1 MEQNN
6 KNRPDPNGKK
16 GGAPRGW
23 ISLVLWSLVLVIAF
37 NYIATVISESRS
49 AETSH
54 EIAYSEFKDL
64 VREGKV
70 ASVEFGDK
78 IFTITPAEGFVY
90 TDEDG
95 KTYDK
100 DYTLYTTIIPD
111 GNEALLSLL
120 DEYNVEHTKPYKPEM
135 SVLSYIMMQYVLPL
149 LLMVGLFMLMM
160 RLLARNGGLGGIGGI
175 GSVGKAN
182 AKVYMERSTGVTFND
197 VAGQDEAKE
206 SLEEIIDFLHNP
218 EKYTAIGAKIPK
230 GALLVGS
237 PGTGKTLLAK
247 AVAGEAKVPFFSI
260 SGSDFVEMF
269 VGVGASRVRDLFSE
283 AAKVAPCI
291 IFIDEIDTIGK
302 SRDGS
307 RFGGNDE
314 RENTLNALLTEMDGF
329 GTNSGVIILAA
340 TNRVDMLDSALLRA
354 GRFDREIHVDLPDLT
369 ERKEIFQVHM
379 KPIKIDNTVD
389 IDFLSRQTPGF
400 S

>member
-1 MEQNN
+1 MGGNLPLNRKCVTMPHMLQAARVRRIPKGRETMEQNN

-111 GNEALLSLL
+111 GNEALLALL

-149 LLMVGLFMLMM
+149 LILVILILGL
-160 RLLARNGGLGGIGGI
+160 
-175 GSVGKAN
+175 
-182 AKVYMERSTGVTFND
+182 
-197 VAGQDEAKE
+197 
-206 SLEEIIDFLHNP
+206 
-218 EKYTAIGAKIPK
+218 
-230 GALLVGS
+230 
-237 PGTGKTLLAK
+237 
-247 AVAGEAKVPFFSI
+247 
-260 SGSDFVEMF
+260 
-269 VGVGASRVRDLFSE
+269 
-283 AAKVAPCI
+283 
-291 IFIDEIDTIGK
+291 
-302 SRDGS
+302 
-307 RFGGNDE
+307 
-314 RENTLNALLTEMDGF
+314 
-329 GTNSGVIILAA
+329 
-340 TNRVDMLDSALLRA
+340 
-354 GRFDREIHVDLPDLT
+354 LP
-369 ERKEIFQVHM
+369 
-379 KPIKIDNTVD
+379 
-389 IDFLSRQTPGF
+389 S
-400 S
+400 